1 VSAPGHREFFTGG
14 NTIAQ
19 GIVKWFNEKK
29 GFGFIQQDGG
39 GDLFVHYT
47 AIKAAGFKSLQEG
60 QRVQFEVETTD
71 RGPKAKNVETI

>member
-1 VSAPGHREFFTGG
+1 M
-14 NTIAQ
+14 AQ

-47 AIKAAGFKSLQEG
+47 ANKAAPFKSLQEG
-60 QRVQFEVETTD
+60 HRVQFEVETTD

>member
-1 VSAPGHREFFTGG
+1 M
-14 NTIAQ
+14 AQ

-29 GFGFIQQDGG
+29 GFGFIQQDGAAISSSII
-39 GDLFVHYT
+39 T

-71 RGPKAKNVETI
+71 RGPKAKNVEAI